1 MIDQDVVQCTYDQLG
16 LYLLS
21 NLNQVSLEA
30 EARQIAEVMTRVANK
45 LAEGGGAR
53 MVSRDVLD
61 AKKMLNGMGNRLE
74 L

>member
-1 MIDQDVVQCTYDQLG
+1 M
-16 LYLLS
+16 
-21 NLNQVSLEA
+21 SLEA
-30 EARQIAEVMTRVANK
+30 EARQIAEVMIRVANK

-61 AKKMLNGMGNRLE
+61 AKKMLHNMGSRLQ

>member
-1 MIDQDVVQCTYDQLG
+1 MYDQLG

-21 NLNQVSLEA
+21 ILNQVSLEA
-30 EARQIAEVMTRVANK
+30 EARKIAEVMTRVANK
-45 LAEGGGAR
+45 LAEGGGVR

-61 AKKMLNGMGNRLE
+61 AKKMLIGMGNRLE